1 MPRSLRRPEP
11 NYFAATLCVA
21 LAIWLTCAAQATL
34 AQNQPLEDLAHFPQ
48 STLTIKSG
56 KNSHVFQIWTADT
69 PARKAQGLMFV
80 RGLAADRGMLFVNE
94 APRVA
99 SMWMKNTYIPLDM
112 VFIDA
117 NGKIAEIHANT
128 TPHSLEI
135 VSSRKPVLAVL
146 ELAAG
151 EAAKR
156 GLKPGDRVLHPALG
170 TAPSRGKKPTNAP

>member
-1 MPRSLRRPEP
+1 MPRSLRRPAP
-11 NYFAATLCVA
+11 NYLAATLCVA

-112 VFIDA
+112 IFIGEDGRISA
-117 NGKIAEIHANT
+117 IAERTATLAEDLIRSPN
-128 TPHSLEI
+128 
-135 VSSRKPVLAVL
+135 PVTGVL
-146 ELAAG
+146 EVNGGFAG
-151 EAAKR
+151 R
-156 GLKPGDRVLHPALG
+156 HGVTPGDSVKLVM
-170 TAPSRGKKPTNAP
+170 